1 MNETTLR
8 LAHKFPTLALT
19 HTVLLHHRDYCAVID
34 FPTGKLFINTAANA
48 DANIFRL
55 AVRQESRVLA

>member
-19 HTVLLHHRDYCAVID
+19 HTALLHHRDYCAVID

-55 AVRQESRVLA
+55 AVRQEGGATA